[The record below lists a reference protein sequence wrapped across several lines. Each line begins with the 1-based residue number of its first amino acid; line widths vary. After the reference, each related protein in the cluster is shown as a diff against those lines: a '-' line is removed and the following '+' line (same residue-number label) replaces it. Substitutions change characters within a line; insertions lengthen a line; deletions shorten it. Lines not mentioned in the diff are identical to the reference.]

1 MDYILGLNLISAGE
15 LTLIGVA
22 VYAITQA
29 IKISKIK
36 LANKYLPFVS
46 MILGVLIGLFV
57 GFMQNDSSL
66 YQSGFAGFLVGAST
80 AGLFTGFKGVAGGY
94 ETQEQLPTQE
104 QGNGAVSM
112 KGESKNYGETTER

>member
-94 ETQEQLPTQE
+94 STEWKPTKEQKNLD
-104 QGNGAVSM
+104 M
-112 KGESKNYGETTER
+112 KG